1 MFGVCDAAPA
11 AVGLTH
17 GQCDGR
23 VSPPYQLP
31 GEAMQWVTTY
41 IRTCAETA
49 GKNIVHMKLLCYI
62 IT

>member
-49 GKNIVHMKLLCYI
+49 GNKTGKV
-62 IT
+62 